1 MDGLA
6 HKLLDPTGFF
16 RGVELVSTRGT
27 MGEADAV
34 KTRRLAD
41 EVVACDRIDWL
52 SITDNAG
59 GNPMMSPT
67 TLGKPILYAGQE
79 VLIHLSCKDLN
90 RNSLESTAW
99 QLASEGFHNILALSG
114 DYPGAGYHGHARPVF
129 DLDSVGLLSLL
140 QEMNAGL
147 GVGRR
152 RKDGKDR
159 HLERTRFFVGA
170 VTTNFKLHENEV
182 VPQYLKLAK
191 KIELGARFIIT
202 QVGYDARKQHE
213 QLLYVKRRNLAHV
226 PLIGSVYLL
235 NVRTARFFNGGNVPG
250 VVVSDAL
257 LETCQRQAGAPDKG
271 RSFFRELAAKQ
282 SAILKGLGYRGSYF
296 SGIHRFGDLEQ
307 ILEIEA
313 TFGPDDWKD
322 FAREVRF
329 SRPGEFFLLA
339 EDPATGL
346 ADEARLSPG
355 YDASR
360 RNRSG
365 GLRLA
370 YRFSKRMHDL
380 AFTPGRGLAPLATR
394 LYSRAKDT
402 TQGPRGLRVVERL
415 SKEAMFACKDCGD
428 CSLPETTFLCPESQC
443 AKNQRN
449 GPCGGTRDGLCE
461 AGEFECIWARA
472 YDRRRSEGTE
482 LDLVSHAPV
491 IQDHALRGTSSWAN
505 TYLGRDH
512 MSKRTAEP
520 KALPDTS
527 SGPTGKGTVDAA
539 S

>member
-1 MDGLA
+1 MEGLRD
-6 HKLLDPTGFF
+6 KLLDASGFF
-16 RGVELVSTRGT
+16 RGIELVSTRGT

-41 EVVACDRIDWL
+41 DVVACGRIDWL

-59 GNPMMSPT
+59 GNPMMAPT

-170 VTTNFKLHENEV
+170 ATTNFKLHESEV
-182 VPQYLKLAK
+182 IPQYLKLEK
-191 KIELGARFIIT
+191 KIALGARFVIT
-202 QVGYDARKQHE
+202 QIGYDARKQHE
-213 QLLYVKRRNLAHV
+213 QILYLKRRGLDHS
-226 PLIGSVYLL
+226 PLVGSVFLL
-235 NVRTARFFNGGNVPG
+235 SAGAARFFNGGNVPG
-250 VVVSDAL
+250 VVVSDQL
-257 LETCQRQAGAPDKG
+257 LETCQQQASSPDKG
-271 RSFFRELAAKQ
+271 RAFFQELAAKQ

-296 SGIHRFGDLEQ
+296 CGIHRFSDLER
-307 ILEIEA
+307 ILEIER
-313 TFGPDDWKD
+313 TFSPDDWKD
-322 FAREVRF
+322 FAREIRF

-346 ADEARLSPG
+346 ADGTRISPEYEASG
-355 YDASR
+355 
-360 RNRSG
+360 RNRSVG
-365 GLRLA
+365 PRLGF
-370 YRFSKRMHDL
+370 RFSRWVHD
-380 AFTPGRGLAPLATR
+380 AVFTPGRGLAPLATR
-394 LYSRAKDT
+394 LYARAGDT
-402 TQGPRGLRVVERL
+402 AQGPRALRLVERL
-415 SKEAMFACKDCGD
+415 SKEAMFRCKDCGD
-428 CSLPETTFLCPESQC
+428 CSLPEITFLCPESQC

-472 YDRRRSEGTE
+472 YDRRKSEGAE
-482 LDLVSHAPV
+482 LVLVDHAPV

-512 MSKRTAEP
+512 ISARKT
-520 KALPDTS
+520 TS
-527 SGPTGKGTVDAA
+527 
-539 S
+539 

>member
-1 MDGLA
+1 MEGLRD
-6 HKLLDPTGFF
+6 KLLDASGFF

-41 EVVACDRIDWL
+41 DVVACGRIDWL

-99 QLASEGFHNILALSG
+99 QLASEGFHNILVLSG

-129 DLDSVGLLSLL
+129 DLDSVGLLALL
-140 QEMNAGL
+140 REMNAGL

-152 RKDGKDR
+152 RKDGSDR
-159 HLERTRFFVGA
+159 HLDRTRFFLGA

-182 VPQYLKLAK
+182 VPQYLKLEK
-191 KIELGARFIIT
+191 KIALGAQFIIT

-213 QLLYVKRRNLAHV
+213 QLLYLKRRNLAHV

-235 NVRTARFFNGGNVPG
+235 NARTARFFNGGNVPG
-250 VVVSDAL
+250 VVVSDGL
-257 LETCQRQAGAPDKG
+257 LETCEQQASSPDKG
-271 RSFFRELAAKQ
+271 RAFFQELAAKQ
-282 SAILKGLGYRGSYF
+282 SAILRGLGYRGSYF
-296 SGIHRFGDLEQ
+296 SGIHRFADLEK
-307 ILEIEA
+307 ILEIEQ
-313 TFGPDDWKD
+313 TFSPDDWKG
-322 FAREVRF
+322 FAREIRF

-346 ADEARLSPG
+346 ADAERLNPE
-355 YDASR
+355 YEASR
-360 RNRSG
+360 KSRSG
-365 GLRLA
+365 GVHLG
-370 YRFSKRMHDL
+370 YRFSKWVHDVV
-380 AFTPGRGLAPLATR
+380 FTPGRGLAPLATK

-402 TQGPRGLRVVERL
+402 TQGPRVLRVVEHL
-415 SKEAMFACKDCGD
+415 SKSALFACKDCGD

-472 YDRRRSEGTE
+472 YDRRKSEGAE
-482 LDLVSHAPV
+482 LTLVDHATV

-512 MSKRTAEP
+512 ISARKT
-520 KALPDTS
+520 TS
-527 SGPTGKGTVDAA
+527 
-539 S
+539 

>member
-152 RKDGKDR
+152 RKDGKNR
-159 HLERTRFFVGA
+159 PRERTRFFVGA

-235 NVRTARFFNGGNVPG
+235 NARTARFFNGGNVPG

-257 LETCQRQAGAPDKG
+257 LETCQRQGGAPH
-271 RSFFRELAAKQ
+271 S
-282 SAILKGLGYRGSYF
+282 
-296 SGIHRFGDLEQ
+296 
-307 ILEIEA
+307 
-313 TFGPDDWKD
+313 
-322 FAREVRF
+322 
-329 SRPGEFFLLA
+329 
-339 EDPATGL
+339 
-346 ADEARLSPG
+346 
-355 YDASR
+355 
-360 RNRSG
+360 
-365 GLRLA
+365 
-370 YRFSKRMHDL
+370 
-380 AFTPGRGLAPLATR
+380 TP
-394 LYSRAKDT
+394 S
-402 TQGPRGLRVVERL
+402 
-415 SKEAMFACKDCGD
+415 
-428 CSLPETTFLCPESQC
+428 
-443 AKNQRN
+443 
-449 GPCGGTRDGLCE
+449 
-461 AGEFECIWARA
+461 
-472 YDRRRSEGTE
+472 
-482 LDLVSHAPV
+482 
-491 IQDHALRGTSSWAN
+491 
-505 TYLGRDH
+505 
-512 MSKRTAEP
+512 
-520 KALPDTS
+520 
-527 SGPTGKGTVDAA
+527 
-539 S
+539 